1 MHPAKYTFAMHF
13 VRLFLILIFAM
24 SSLATQAQ
32 TVPTE
37 WAAMFNYD
45 PAAPL
50 DLKERVYDRRPFA
63 TIYDIDFASPKGGR
77 VSGFL
82 VLPTSSGAHAG
93 IVFGHWGQGD
103 RLEFL
108 PEALLYAQVGV
119 ASVMIDYPWVRPQPW
134 RKPLFTAQTTDEQ
147 DKATE
152 IQAIIDLRRSF
163 DVLLHQSGVDAG
175 RIAYIGHSF
184 GAQFGA
190 ILTAIDKRMAAS
202 VLITGAPSYRAIS
215 IEGKSPSTVELQQQ
229 VGIEALRKAEHIMSA
244 LDGIRYVPFAAPVPL
259 LFQFAQYEPSF
270 SKESMQSYF
279 DAASQPKA
287 IHWYPAGHELNDVNA
302 LIDRANWIADQ
313 LKVPALHS
321 VIAGEFKLR
330 EAGVVHHPGR
340 HK

>member
-1 MHPAKYTFAMHF
+1 MHF
-13 VRLFLILIFAM
+13 VRIVLILIFAM
-24 SSLATQAQ
+24 SFATTQAQ
-32 TVPTE
+32 RVPPE
-37 WAAMFNYD
+37 WATMFHYD

-50 DLKERVYDRRPFA
+50 DLKERVYDRRPSA
-63 TIYDIDFASPKGGR
+63 TVYDIDFASPKGGR

-82 VLPTSSGAHAG
+82 VLPTSSGAHPG

-108 PEALLYAQVGV
+108 PEALLYAQAGV

-163 DVLLHQSGVDAG
+163 DVLLHQPGIDPS

-202 VLITGAPSYRAIS
+202 VLITGAPSYRAIF
-215 IEGKSPSTVELQQQ
+215 IEGKSPAVMEIQQQ
-229 VGIEALRKAEHIMSA
+229 AGIEALSKADHIMSS
-244 LDGIRYVPFAAPVPL
+244 LDGIRYVPFASPVPL

-302 LIDRANWIADQ
+302 LIDRADWIADQ
-313 LKVPALHS
+313 LKVPALRS
-321 VIAGEFKLR
+321 VIADEVKSR
-330 EAGVVHHPGR
+330 RANVIHQPER
-340 HK
+340 RK